1 MRARRGVRIRWLQVP
16 LLLLVASFFFKGY
29 LPGNA
34 GISSSEKAL
43 GVLAFASWAIASLV
57 HRERPRLCL
66 PMVALAALVVWA
78 FVSAAAAGGTP
89 GHILNAGRYLMFA
102 VLFFLVFQEAS
113 RSRADL
119 ERIADVAVIAATI
132 AAGIG
137 LLQYVARGTGRAAGP
152 LAGADD
158 FAFLLA
164 AVLPLALWRAAT
176 ATTALRRLVA
186 LAAATVIAAAIAS
199 TLSRGAAVGLL
210 VAALWLVAARR
221 VPLGSVR
228 TLAVLVGVALVAVGA
243 WGTGLIGST
252 GPTRTAVEAA
262 NSASRLHYWQI
273 AVAEFRYSPVLGVGP
288 GDYETY
294 FPAFGPP
301 YDLLRGIQTTHN
313 TYLNILAELGLPGL
327 LLFLGFVALAW
338 RELNSPQS
346 MAGRT
351 RPLQTAIGAG
361 LVAVV
366 VASSVLTEQFYPPI
380 WLLAALAAA
389 LPLGA
394 RIGRPPGPDGNGA
407 AAVPVR
413 PRPRRRAP
421 SPSTAR
427 A

>member
-1 MRARRGVRIRWLQVP
+1 MVARRPIRIRWVQVP
-16 LLLLVASFFFKGY
+16 LLLLVVSFFFKAY

-43 GVLAFASWAIASLV
+43 GVLAFASWAIAAV
-57 HRERPRLCL
+57 VRRERPRLCL

-78 FVSAAAAGGTP
+78 FVSAAAAGATLD
-89 GHILNAGRYLMFA
+89 HVVNASRYLMYA

-119 ERIADVAVIAATI
+119 ERIVDVAVVAATI

-137 LLQYVARGTGRAAGP
+137 VLQYLSRGTGRAAGP

-176 ATTALRRLVA
+176 ASTGMRRHVA
-186 LAAATVIAAAIAS
+186 LAASAVIAVAIAS
-199 TLSRGAAVGLL
+199 TLSRGAAIGLL
-210 VAALWLVAARR
+210 VAAVWLVATRR

-228 TLAVLVGVALVAVGA
+228 TLAVLLGVALVVAGA
-243 WGTGLIGST
+243 WGTGVLGST
-252 GPTRTAVEAA
+252 APTRAAVEAA
-262 NSASRLHYWQI
+262 NSASRLHYWHI
-273 AVAEFRYSPVLGVGP
+273 AVAEFRFAPVLGVGP

-301 YDLLRGIQTTHN
+301 YDFLRGIQTTHS
-313 TYLNILAELGLPGL
+313 TFLNILAELGVPGI
-327 LLFLGFVALAW
+327 LLFLGFIGLAW
-338 RELNSPQS
+338 RELHAPQCNV
-346 MAGRT
+346 GRA
-351 RPLQTAIGAG
+351 RSLQTAIGAG

-389 LPLGA
+389 LPLVVPA
-394 RIGRPPGPDGNGA
+394 RRPPTPDGGRD

-413 PRPRRRAP
+413 PRPRRRTPA
-421 SPSTAR
+421 PSTAR
-427 A
+427 